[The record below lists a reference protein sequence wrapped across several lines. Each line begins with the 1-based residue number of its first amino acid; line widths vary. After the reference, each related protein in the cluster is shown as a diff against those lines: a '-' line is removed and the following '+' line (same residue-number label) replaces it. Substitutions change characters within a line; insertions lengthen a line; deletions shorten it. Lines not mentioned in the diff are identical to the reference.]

1 MQGQNLTEAS
11 GDIIFCPLVMR
22 VGEDL
27 LGAAELHQ
35 VPIEEEPGIVADPG
49 SLLHGV
55 GDDDDSVIFL
65 QAAEKLFH
73 LEGGHGK
80 GRER

>member
-1 MQGQNLTEAS
+1 
-11 GDIIFCPLVMR
+11 MR

-73 LEGGHGK
+73 LEGGDGIKGGGK
-80 GRER
+80 ALAPETHRIQRW